1 MLNGFISIFNLL
13 NARLS
18 RRIALWVFISIVAVE
33 AMILFPSAYR
43 RDRELIQHLEDVGV
57 ATISPLLRLCGS
69 QITAA
74 KIQQVAHQLI
84 LESQVV
90 GGQVYT
96 QNGEAIAQ
104 FGEAPELKFNPL
116 IDEQLLRLR
125 SANGKRYDVA
135 LWTEAQGNPYLLI
148 VRLDSSQIKWEI
160 KAFIVRI
167 FGLVILICIFVT
179 LATLAALAPAV
190 IVPILNL
197 RKALIAVGESPGAVT
212 EDLSCLSLALDR
224 RDELGDVVMDFNRMN
239 HQINRYFKEI
249 QESKK
254 ELENLVAEV
263 EIARDQSEKLLLNVL
278 PPTIAQQLKLG
289 VYPIAE
295 SFLNATVLFADLV
308 GFTQLSTEVP
318 AVEVVELLNKIFSL
332 FDYLAE
338 QYGVEKI
345 KTIGD
350 AYMAV
355 GGLPQPHPD
364 CAKAIAQMALDM
376 QQAVRQLAA
385 ETGIPLSIRIGIN
398 NGPVVAGVIGTKKFI
413 YDLWGDAVNT
423 ASRMES
429 HGIPG
434 QIQVSEVT
442 YFLLR
447 DRFQF
452 QSRGAIKVKGKGM
465 MKTYLLLG
473 LLEETTQ
480 DNPLTAA
487 SSIAPPETASGS
499 QGS

>member
-1 MLNGFISIFNLL
+1 MLNGFTSIFNLL

-18 RRIALWVFISIVAVE
+18 RRIALWVFISIVVVE
-33 AMILFPSAYR
+33 ALILLPSAYR

-69 QITAA
+69 TVTAP
-74 KIQQVAHQLI
+74 KIKEVAQHLM
-84 LESQVV
+84 LESRVA
-90 GGQVYT
+90 GGHVYT
-96 QNGEAIAQ
+96 QEGEAIGY
-104 FGEAPELKFNPL
+104 FGEAPELNFNNVMNAP
-116 IDEQLLRLR
+116 DVRLR
-125 SANGKRYDVA
+125 SRNGDRYEMPI
-135 LWTEAQGNPYLLI
+135 WSEADGNPYLVI
-148 VRLDSSQIKWEI
+148 VRLDSSQIKKEI
-160 KAFIVRI
+160 KAFIIRI
-167 FGLVILICIFVT
+167 LGLVILICIFVT
-179 LATLAALAPAV
+179 IATLAALAPAV
-190 IVPILNL
+190 IVPILKL

-212 EDLSCLSLALDR
+212 GDLDCLALAKNR
-224 RDELGDVVMDFNRMN
+224 RDELGDVLIDFNRMN
-239 HQINRYFKEI
+239 HQINRYFQEI

-254 ELENLVAEV
+254 ELENLVMEV
-263 EIARDQSEKLLLNVL
+263 GIARDQSEKLLLNIL
-278 PPTIAQQLKLG
+278 PHTIAQQLKQG

-295 SFLNATVLFADLV
+295 SFPSATVLFADLV

-318 AVEVVELLNKIFSL
+318 AVELVELLNKIFSL
-332 FDYLAE
+332 FDRLAE
-338 QYGVEKI
+338 RYGVEKI

-350 AYMAV
+350 AYMVA

-376 QQAVRQLAA
+376 QREVRQLAA
-385 ETGIPLSIRIGIN
+385 ETGIPLTIRIGIN
-398 NGPVVAGVIGTKKFI
+398 NGPVVAGVIGIKKFI

-452 QSRGAIKVKGKGM
+452 ESRGAINVKGKGM

-473 LLEETTQ
+473 LKEEPTEEIKVT
-480 DNPLTAA
+480 A
-487 SSIAPPETASGS
+487 SSSTGLADPASGS
-499 QGS
+499 QGP

>member
-1 MLNGFISIFNLL
+1 MLNGFTSIFNLL

-18 RRIALWVFISIVAVE
+18 RRIALWVFISIVVVE
-33 AMILFPSAYR
+33 ALILLPSAYR
-43 RDRELIQHLEDVGV
+43 RERELIQHLEDVGV

-69 QITAA
+69 PITAP
-74 KIQQVAHQLI
+74 KIKEVAEHLM
-84 LESQVV
+84 LESRVA
-90 GGQVYT
+90 GGHVYT
-96 QNGEAIAQ
+96 QEGEAISS
-104 FGEAPELKFNPL
+104 FGEAPELNFNNVMNAPHVRFRT
-116 IDEQLLRLR
+116 DDG
-125 SANGKRYDVA
+125 NRYEMA
-135 LWTEAQGNPYLLI
+135 MWTVAQGNPYLVI
-148 VRLDSSQIKWEI
+148 VRLDSSQIKTEI
-160 KAFIVRI
+160 KAFIIRI

-190 IVPILNL
+190 IAPILKL
-197 RKALIAVGESPGAVT
+197 RKALIAVGEAPGNVT
-212 EDLSCLSLALDR
+212 GDLNCLALAKNR
-224 RDELGDVVMDFNRMN
+224 RDELGDVLIDFNRMN

-254 ELENLVAEV
+254 ELENLVVEV
-263 EIARDQSEKLLLNVL
+263 EIARDQSEKLLLNIL
-278 PPTIAQQLKLG
+278 PPTIAQQLKQG

-295 SFLNATVLFADLV
+295 SFPNATVLFADLV

-318 AVEVVELLNKIFSL
+318 AVELVELLNQIFSI
-332 FDYLAE
+332 FDRLAE
-338 QYGVEKI
+338 KYGVEKI

-350 AYMAV
+350 AYMVV

-376 QQAVRQLAA
+376 QREVRQLAA
-385 ETGIPLSIRIGIN
+385 ETGIPLTIRIGIN
-398 NGPVVAGVIGTKKFI
+398 NGPVVAGVIGIKKFI

-452 QSRGAIKVKGKGM
+452 ESRGAINVKGKGM

-473 LLEETTQ
+473 LKDSPTEEFKVT
-480 DNPLTAA
+480 A
-487 SSIAPPETASGS
+487 SSSTGLADPASGS
-499 QGS
+499 QGP

>member
-1 MLNGFISIFNLL
+1 MLNGFTSIFNLL

-18 RRIALWVFISIVAVE
+18 RRIALWVFISIVVVE
-33 AMILFPSAYR
+33 ALILLPSAYR
-43 RDRELIQHLEDVGV
+43 RERELLHHLEDVGV

-69 QITAA
+69 AITAP
-74 KIQQVAHQLI
+74 KIKEVAQHLM
-84 LESQVV
+84 LETPVA
-90 GGQVYT
+90 GGHVYT
-96 QNGEAIAQ
+96 QAGEAIGD
-104 FGEAPELKFNPL
+104 FGEAPELNFNQVMSDL
-116 IDEQLLRLR
+116 VVRRR
-125 SANGKRYDVA
+125 SSDGNRYEMA
-135 LWTEAQGNPYLLI
+135 MWSEADGNPYLVI
-148 VRLDSSQIKWEI
+148 VRLDSSQISEDI
-160 KAFIVRI
+160 KAFIIRI

-179 LATLAALAPAV
+179 IATLAALAPAV
-190 IVPILNL
+190 IAPILKL

-212 EDLSCLSLALDR
+212 GDLDCMALAKNR
-224 RDELGDVVMDFNRMN
+224 RDELGDVLIDFNRMN
-239 HQINRYFKEI
+239 HQINRYFQEI

-263 EIARDQSEKLLLNVL
+263 EIARDQSEKLLLNIL
-278 PPTIAQQLKLG
+278 PQTIAQQLKQG

-295 SFLNATVLFADLV
+295 SFPNATVLFADLV

-318 AVEVVELLNKIFSL
+318 AVELVELLNKIFSI
-332 FDYLAE
+332 FDRLAE
-338 QYGVEKI
+338 RYGVEKI

-350 AYMAV
+350 AYMVV

-376 QQAVRQLAA
+376 QREVRQLAA
-385 ETGIPLSIRIGIN
+385 ETGIPLTIRIGIN
-398 NGPVVAGVIGTKKFI
+398 NGPVVAGVIGIKKFI

-452 QSRGAIKVKGKGM
+452 ESRGAIQVKGKGM

-473 LLEETTQ
+473 LNEEAPKPIKVT
-480 DNPLTAA
+480 A
-487 SSIAPPETASGS
+487 SSSTGSADPASGS
-499 QGS
+499 QGP

>member
-1 MLNGFISIFNLL
+1 MLNGFTSIFNLL

-18 RRIALWVFISIVAVE
+18 RRIALWVFISIVVVE
-33 AMILFPSAYR
+33 ALILLPSAYR
-43 RDRELIQHLEDVGV
+43 RERELIQHLEDVGV
-57 ATISPLLRLCGS
+57 ASISPLLRLCGS
-69 QITAA
+69 QITAP
-74 KIQQVAHQLI
+74 KIHQVAQQLM
-84 LESQVV
+84 LESRVE
-90 GGQVYT
+90 GGHVYT
-96 QNGEAIAQ
+96 EEGEAIAY
-104 FGEAPELKFNPL
+104 FGEVPELNFNNVKNAPSV
-116 IDEQLLRLR
+116 RFR
-125 SANGKRYDVA
+125 SRDGNRYEMSM
-135 LWTEAQGNPYLLI
+135 WTEAQGKPYLVI
-148 VRLDSSQIKWEI
+148 VRLDSSQISQEI
-160 KAFIVRI
+160 KAFIIRI

-190 IVPILNL
+190 IAPILKL
-197 RKALIAVGESPGAVT
+197 RKALIAVGESPGAFT
-212 EDLSCLSLALDR
+212 GDLDCLALAKNR
-224 RDELGDVVMDFNRMN
+224 RDELGEVLIDFNRMN

-263 EIARDQSEKLLLNVL
+263 ESARDQSEKLLLNIL
-278 PPTIAQQLKLG
+278 PYTIAQQLKQG

-295 SFLNATVLFADLV
+295 SFPNATVLFADLV

-332 FDYLAE
+332 FDQLAQ
-338 QYGVEKI
+338 QYAVEKI

-350 AYMAV
+350 AYMVV
-355 GGLPQPHPD
+355 GGVPQPHPD
-364 CAKAIAQMALDM
+364 CTQAIAQMALDM
-376 QQAVRQLAA
+376 QREVRQLAA
-385 ETGIPLSIRIGIN
+385 ETGIPLTIRIGIN
-398 NGPVVAGVIGTKKFI
+398 NGPVVAGVIGIKKFI
-413 YDLWGDAVNT
+413 YDLWGDTVNT

-452 QSRGAIKVKGKGM
+452 ESRGTINVKGKGM

-473 LLEETTQ
+473 WKEEPTAELK
-480 DNPLTAA
+480 LTAS
-487 SSIAPPETASGS
+487 SSIGSVDAASGIH
-499 QGS
+499 GP